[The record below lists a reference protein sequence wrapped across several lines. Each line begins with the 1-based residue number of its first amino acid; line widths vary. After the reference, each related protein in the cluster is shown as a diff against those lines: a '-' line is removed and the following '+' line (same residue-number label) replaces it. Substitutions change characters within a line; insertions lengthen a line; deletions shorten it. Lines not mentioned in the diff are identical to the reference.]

1 MSASITARA
10 KRHAGQEQR
19 TQATGPAERA
29 GGKGGE
35 QDPAIIARREL
46 VEWCHQHQLP
56 VPEEKRAQQSAR

>member
-1 MSASITARA
+1 ME
-10 KRHAGQEQR
+10 KQR
-19 TQATGPAERA
+19 TQATGSAERA

-46 VEWCHQHQLP
+46 VEWCHQHRLP